1 MEGGEKREKERERRA
16 RKIDGGEKE
25 KREEG
30 YRVHV
35 GETRT
40 KRFLEEERVGRGE
53 RKEDVEKKKRERE
66 REKGKKYRTPRRSNV
81 WHLERRVHRGT
92 VMIKRLINFRLA
104 AMRLYTRTIIMECPP
119 RLQLALLR

>member
-53 RKEDVEKKKRERE
+53 RKEDVEKEKRERE
-66 REKGKKYRTPRRSNV
+66 RERKGKNTEPPVVVTCGTSSEEFIV
-81 WHLERRVHRGT
+81 ER
-92 VMIKRLINFRLA
+92 
-104 AMRLYTRTIIMECPP
+104 
-119 RLQLALLR
+119 